1 MNRKMILL
9 SLAALSICL
18 KAGGFL
24 YGADTA
30 DRLLQLGCLDVTKA
44 PHAADPTGQSDSTE
58 AIQRAVNDARDRGL
72 VCFFPA
78 GTYVISDTLSCEQEV
93 SKLDRPRHVDGGT
106 QHYWPVHRPIV
117 LMGSAKGKRPVL
129 KLARNAKGFDN
140 PSRPKNAVWIWAQ
153 TWFDAP
159 GKEEPVWGKEQA
171 NISFNHC
178 FRGIDIDIRGHAGA
192 MGKGSPR
199 PYAGRSPMRPLSND
213 ATTWRFRPGNRIRRA
228 FPRLRVGQSPAS
240 G

>member
-1 MNRKMILL
+1 MHFI
-9 SLAALSICL
+9 
-18 KAGGFL
+18 
-24 YGADTA
+24 
-30 DRLLQLGCLDVTKA
+30 
-44 PHAADPTGQSDSTE
+44 
-58 AIQRAVNDARDRGL
+58 
-72 VCFFPA
+72 
-78 GTYVISDTLSCEQEV
+78 SCEQEV